1 MDEDPLVAG
10 SASCGA
16 KSRVGEMF
24 DRIAPTYDLLNHLL
38 SMGRDY
44 AWRRRVAGLL
54 AEGRDLKVVDLAT
67 GTGDLLIALLR
78 HGPSLAEAVGLDVS
92 SRMLDV
98 FRRKLCRG
106 GLADR
111 VKLVQAD
118 ASATPFPE
126 GTFDAVTMA
135 FGIRNTSDVRATL
148 REIHRI
154 LKPGGA
160 ALILEFSLPK
170 SRLPRWCYLKYL
182 RFGIPLIGA
191 IVSRDRQAYR
201 YLNESIEAFYS
212 PGDFCALLKETGF
225 AEVSATP
232 LTWGVASIYQGVKS
246 ERKSPADPEAR

>member
-1 MDEDPLVAG
+1 MGKDPLVAG

-54 AEGRDLKVVDLAT
+54 AEGQGLKVVDLAT

-78 HGPSLAEAVGLDVS
+78 RDPSLAEAVGLDVS
-92 SRMLDV
+92 GRMLDV

-111 VKLVQAD
+111 VRLVQAD

-126 GTFDAVTMA
+126 GTFDAVTMG
-135 FGIRNTSDVRATL
+135 FGIRNVNDVRATL

-212 PGDFCALLKETGF
+212 PGDFCDLLKETGF
-225 AEVSATP
+225 AEVSAKP
-232 LTWGVASIYQGVKS
+232 LTWGVASIYRGVKQ
-246 ERKSPADPEAR
+246 PG